1 MELNHR
7 EKNVSVARE
16 KAILVG
22 CLLPDDGLDPHD
34 PLGELASLAETAG
47 AQVVDRLTQRRIK
60 PRAKTFIGEGKVEE
74 LAEMVKFHGAQ
85 VVLFE
90 NNLSPSQLS
99 NIEKVV
105 GCKILDRTELILDIF
120 AFRAKTPE
128 AKLQVEL
135 SQLVYTYPRLK
146 SMWTHLERHAGG
158 VGTRGPG
165 EQQLETDR
173 RLVQVKRLRLER
185 ELAEI
190 EERKKREVENRNN
203 EHFTVGIVGYTN
215 AGKSTLFNTLTCAG
229 TYADDKLF
237 ATLST
242 LTRKWKIAGGEW
254 VALSDTVGFVR
265 NLPHR
270 LVASFKA
277 TLEEAVHADL
287 LLVVLDVA
295 DRDSKKRLD
304 TVLEVLED
312 IGAGKVPR
320 ILALNKIDA
329 VENNAEL
336 LMLTNQF
343 KDAIP
348 ISAKTGRGLDL
359 LTEAVARHARGAD
372 RELVLEIPL
381 NDGKT
386 LQYLEGRVPILARDY
401 DAAGLVKLTVKIGAR
416 QLAQLQVMG
425 SKAVW
430 EGKKNKAKQG
440 WGEGAES
447 KPGTQEPESEA
458 GDALRRVKVRTQP
471 RVKAANRENRK

>member
-22 CLLPDDGLDPHD
+22 CLLPNDGLDPHD

-47 AQVVDRLTQRRIK
+47 AEVVDRLTQRRIK
-60 PRAKTFIGEGKVEE
+60 PRAKTFIGEGKVVE
-74 LAEMVKFHGAQ
+74 LAEMVKLHNAQ

-90 NNLSPSQLS
+90 NNLTPSQIS

-146 SMWTHLERHAGG
+146 NMWTHLERTAGG

-190 EERKKREVENRNN
+190 EERKKREVETRKA

-215 AGKSTLFNTLTCAG
+215 AGKSTLFNTLTEAG

-265 NLPHR
+265 NLPHH

-277 TLEEAVHADL
+277 TLEESVHADAL
-287 LLVVLDVA
+287 LIVVDLA
-295 DRDSKKRLD
+295 DRDAKKRLD
-304 TVLEVLED
+304 TVLEVLDE
-312 IGAGKVPR
+312 IGADKAPR
-320 ILALNKIDA
+320 IIALNK
-329 VENNAEL
+329 V
-336 LMLTNQF
+336 
-343 KDAIP
+343 DAIDGIEERNMLIRQFP
-348 ISAKTGRGLDL
+348 GALTISAKTGQGLDE
-359 LTEAVARHARGAD
+359 LTEAVARLARGAD
-372 RELVLEIPL
+372 KELDLTIPL
-381 NDGKT
+381 GDGKT

-401 DAAGLVKLTVKIGAR
+401 DATGVVKLTVKIGTK
-416 QLAQLQVMG
+416 QLEQLQAMG
-425 SKAVW
+425 SKAAW
-430 EGKKNKAKQG
+430 EGRKNKAKQG
-440 WGEGAES
+440 WGKGAEA
-447 KPGTQEPESEA
+447 KPVESDSEA
-458 GDALRRVKVRTQP
+458 VDALRRAKVRTQP
-471 RVKAANRENRK
+471 RVKAANREDRK